1 MSRQARLPNHCAAER
16 TTMLA
21 PIAQITCIVTRICP
35 PTCGMPAGAKVA
47 NVETTNHSMPISHRP
62 RVNRRCARSV
72 GVLRHDISPA
82 LTPASSTKTGA
93 QKCVIARHEQ
103 AEGDIGIRRRILE
116 CACQKEVSDVIDGH
130 DDDHQA
136 TKQIE

>member
-1 MSRQARLPNHCAAER
+1 
-16 TTMLA
+16 MLA

-35 PTCGMPAGAKVA
+35 PSCGIPAGANVA
-47 NVETTNHSMPISHRP
+47 AVEMTNHSTAISHRP
-62 RVNRRCARSV
+62 RVNRKRARSARCPAR
-72 GVLRHDISPA
+72 RHQP
-82 LTPASSTKTGA
+82 GA
-93 QKCVIARHEQ
+93 DAGQQHEDRRAEMRDPARHEQ

-116 CACQKEVSDVIDGH
+116 GACQKEVSDVIDGH